1 MIKLTPVAK
10 AALRINFTLIIA
22 LTLLDLVKVGSLYA
36 AFLVGLVNYFY
47 VVYEINRVK
56 ETTEKS

>member
-22 LTLLDLVKVGSLYA
+22 LTLLDLVKVGSIYA
-36 AFLVGLVNYFY
+36 AFLTGFINYFY
-47 VVYEINRVK
+47 VVHEINRVK
-56 ETTEKS
+56 ENEEKS